1 MDNKSM
7 PYLKAP
13 LKDTNVSP
21 ITYEK
26 TYILHLLK
34 VIKSTCFLQSNSP
47 DQSQHLSQNPQLVQH
62 DQRLQC
68 FTSALHKHLNISK
81 NR

>member
-34 VIKSTCFLQSNSP
+34 VIKSTCFSQANSP
-47 DQSQHLSQNPQLVQH
+47 AQSQYLSQNPQLVKH
-62 DQRLQC
+62 DQCYSASLRLYI
-68 FTSALHKHLNISK
+68 NI
-81 NR
+81 